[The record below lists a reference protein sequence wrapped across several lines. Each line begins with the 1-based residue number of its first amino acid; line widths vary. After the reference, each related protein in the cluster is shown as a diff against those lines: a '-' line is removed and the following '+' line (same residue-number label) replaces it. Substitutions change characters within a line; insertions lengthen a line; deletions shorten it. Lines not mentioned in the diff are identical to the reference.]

1 MSEETKDTELE
12 ETQVIGDVEAREGGD
27 AQAGAPEPE
36 KGRKAL
42 SRNAKIGI
50 AAGCAAALAAAVVG
64 VCLWSNQPATLPA
77 DEPEGK
83 ALVAEAEEGEPQ
95 KVKVGYEGYEP
106 DEGDTPVI
114 VHVTGTTDGNRSVD
128 YYHAVSGAQEE
139 VELVPGGYSVEY
151 LPVLKAGG
159 SLLTAKDGAVSA
171 VVEDGAIASTSKTN
185 EKAAED
191 VTQDDLNNV
200 LDAVK
205 KAVEKGDDTL
215 KGDVGK
221 DVADKV
227 AEAVKATGKVDES
240 KVEEAKKD
248 AETKASEPSSGID
261 AGQPAAPA
269 GSAATTGR
277 TGAARTKR
285 LQASP
290 PALPRQASL
299 PATAAAANRSTC
311 ITGLRRPS
319 SAGCRIRLPG
329 MNSAQL
335 ALIFNVHVGSVL
347 TTKLNGA
354 NTINH
359 WASDK
364 VILIAFKRLMAPCT
378 MMRPGITRP
387 SRPGTYAAGAGRLSS
402 AAKSVVFD
410 NETGAENV
418 RLHDRRALRLR
429 CNTGALFGAPVL
441 CSWEGIK
448 GINRIGL
455 VRHFVST
462 LPFSASRK
470 ARPICSNPGMS
481 AE

>member
-1 MSEETKDTELE
+1 MNEETKDTELE
-12 ETQVIGDVEAREGGD
+12 ETQVIGGGEVREGGD

-77 DEPEGK
+77 DEGEGE
-83 ALVAEAEEGEPQ
+83 ALVAEAEEGAPQ

-106 DEGDTPVI
+106 AEGDTPVI
-114 VHVTGTTDGNRSVD
+114 AHITGTTDGNRSVD

-151 LPVLKAGG
+151 IPVLKAGG
-159 SLLTAKDGAVSA
+159 SLVTAKDGAVSA

-215 KGDVGK
+215 KGDAGK
-221 DVADKV
+221 DVVDKV

-248 AETKASEPSSGID
+248 SETKTSEPSSGID

-269 GSAATTGR
+269 GSNSNNGSNGGGASTAPASQPSNNAGSSQGSSSQPEHVHNWVPQTEQRWVQDSAAWDERCPTGSYIQCSCGQRFDNQAQWSQHNKSLGFGQGHSYSVQETYGTVHHDATGHYETVTTGYVCSGY
-277 TGAARTKR
+277 GAAK
-285 LQASP
+285 
-290 PALPRQASL
+290 
-299 PATAAAANRSTC
+299 
-311 ITGLRRPS
+311 
-319 SAGCRIRLPG
+319 
-329 MNSAQL
+329 
-335 ALIFNVHVGSVL
+335 
-347 TTKLNGA
+347 
-354 NTINH
+354 
-359 WASDK
+359 
-364 VILIAFKRLMAPCT
+364 
-378 MMRPGITRP
+378 
-387 SRPGTYAAGAGRLSS
+387 
-402 AAKSVVFD
+402 
-410 NETGAENV
+410 
-418 RLHDRRALRLR
+418 
-429 CNTGALFGAPVL
+429 
-441 CSWEGIK
+441 
-448 GINRIGL
+448 
-455 VRHFVST
+455 
-462 LPFSASRK
+462 
-470 ARPICSNPGMS
+470 
-481 AE
+481 